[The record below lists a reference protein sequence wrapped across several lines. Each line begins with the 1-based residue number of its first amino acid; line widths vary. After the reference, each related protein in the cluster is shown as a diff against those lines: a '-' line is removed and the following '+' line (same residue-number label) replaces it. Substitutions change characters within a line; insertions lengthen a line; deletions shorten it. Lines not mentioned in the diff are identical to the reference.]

1 MVKYIALALLCLSC
15 TDDDRTI
22 QTLNNAGFTDIE
34 TTGYE
39 FFDCSEDDT
48 FKTGFKAK
56 NINGMP
62 VSGTVCCGMMKNC
75 TIRY

>member
-1 MVKYIALALLCLSC
+1 MVKYIVLALLCLSC
-15 TDDDRTI
+15 TDDSRTFK
-22 QTLNNAGFTDIE
+22 TLTNAGFTDIE

-39 FFDCSEDDT
+39 LFVCAEDDT

-62 VSGTVCCGMMKNC
+62 VSGVVCCGMIKSC